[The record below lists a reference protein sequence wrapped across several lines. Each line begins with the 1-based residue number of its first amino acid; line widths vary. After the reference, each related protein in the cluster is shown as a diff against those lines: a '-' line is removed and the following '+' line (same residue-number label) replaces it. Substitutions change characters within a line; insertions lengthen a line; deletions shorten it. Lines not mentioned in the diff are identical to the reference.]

1 MKKKI
6 TEIIK
11 NNHWDVIAVSLKETG
26 DTIYQTF
33 SNVDDLMVFV
43 DQNLAKYE
51 VSLLDHALVLNQET
65 RKTTLTF
72 NFVFNSPQKELSD
85 EYLKKLGDDIMIE
98 LKPDDVREIKR
109 IESSLREKF
118 LKVLSIN
125 TDDIQ
130 AQYYPFDQ
138 VHSYLRSDEETKTID
153 QSAVL
158 ENAPS
163 HEGDYVTMVRV
174 VK

>member
-6 TEIIK
+6 IEIIK
-11 NNHWDVIAVSLKETG
+11 NNHWDVVAVSLAETG

-33 SNVDDLMVFV
+33 TNVDDLMVFV
-43 DQNLAKYE
+43 DENLAKYE

-65 RKTTLTF
+65 TKTTLTF
-72 NFVFNSPQKELSD
+72 HFAFNSPHKELSN
-85 EYLKKLGDDIMIE
+85 EYLKKLGDDIMIA
-98 LKPDDVREIKR
+98 LSPDDIREIKR

-125 TDDIQ
+125 TDDVQ

-138 VHSYLRSDEETKTID
+138 VHNYLRKDAEVKTVD

-158 ENAPS
+158 NNAPS